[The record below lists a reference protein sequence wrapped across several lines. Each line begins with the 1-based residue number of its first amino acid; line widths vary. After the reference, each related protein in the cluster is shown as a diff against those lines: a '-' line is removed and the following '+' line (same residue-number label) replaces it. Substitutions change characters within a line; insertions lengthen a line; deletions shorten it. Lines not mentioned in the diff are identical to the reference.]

1 MEDKRL
7 DYILGR
13 LKDNVAVGVLLV
25 RFLESFFI
33 LFSVSGWRRKGWWVR
48 LERRERTG
56 CKGDLFLKIVL
67 MIETLSSCSFCFVV
81 CQQKLIKSEFATSI
95 A

>member
-48 LERRERTG
+48 LEGRERTG

-67 MIETLSSCSFCFVV
+67 MTI
-81 CQQKLIKSEFATSI
+81 
-95 A
+95 